1 MTRTVIALFD
11 NLGKADDAVHA
22 LLANG
27 FEQERIE
34 LHSAEEFLR
43 RSELPPPE
51 HERETVWPAVKSF
64 LDELGITTPMPP
76 TDAHHPIERDDAI
89 VMVKTADDRAE
100 AAAELLD
107 SKGALDIERRK
118 QEASQPGKRATGF
131 EPVTSGRTPPHMH
144 EVPPMGDIDER
155 SLASGL
161 PGDRSTRRGAR
172 VY

>member
-27 FEQERIE
+27 FERERIE
-34 LHSAEEFLR
+34 LQSAEEFVR

-51 HERETVWPAVKSF
+51 QERETVWPAVKSF
-64 LDELGITTPMPP
+64 LDELGITTPTRPGGA
-76 TDAHHPIERDDAI
+76 DHPIERDDAI
-89 VMVKTADDRAE
+89 VMVKAADDRAE

-107 SKGALDIERRK
+107 SKGALDIEQRNQDARL
-118 QEASQPGKRATGF
+118 GRRATGF
-131 EPVTSGRTPPHMH
+131 EPVTSGRTPPHMQ

-155 SLASGL
+155 SLASGRS
-161 PGDRSTRRGAR
+161 GDRSPRRGAR